1 MKIDNV
7 LLPRNQEVEM
17 RIQDQFRKFI
27 DEKGIRPQVKRR
39 RVDQLETQIRQHF
52 FNWQQIVQKLLGDF
66 N

>member
-39 RVDQLETQIRQHF
+39 RVDQLET
-52 FNWQQIVQKLLGDF
+52 
-66 N
+66 

>member
-1 MKIDNV
+1 
-7 LLPRNQEVEM
+7 M

-52 FNWQQIVQKLLGDF
+52 FNWQ
-66 N
+66 